1 MMENDTPQPDRRR
14 SAWLPTII
22 AAAFAL
28 GMLCGAF
35 FLHIPSRG
43 GIQDKI
49 ATILKYIDAE
59 YVDSLNTDSLFEM
72 AIPDIMAKLDP
83 HSVYIPASDLQEAN
97 EELEGSFSG
106 IGISFN
112 MLSDTATVLDVIS
125 GGPSEKVGLLAGD
138 RIITIN
144 DSVAAG
150 QKWSNEK
157 IISRLRGTKGSKVK
171 LGVKRAS
178 SPRLLT
184 FEVTRGD
191 IPVTSIDAQYI
202 LSDGVGY
209 VKVNKFGR
217 TTYDEFLTALTQLRD
232 QGARDFVID
241 LRGNSGGYM
250 EMAILMV
257 NEFLKAGSPIVS
269 THGRT
274 TESETMAISDGN
286 GSFSDA
292 QLTVLIDEF
301 SASASEIFAGA
312 VQDNDRGLVIGRR
325 SFGKGLVQR
334 QFDLSDGSAIRLT
347 TARYYTPSGRC
358 IQKTYTRGSGEAYG
372 MEIVDR
378 FNHGEAYSADS
389 ARIDKSKI
397 FSTLGGRKVYGGG
410 GIMPDI
416 FVPNDTSGISTYY
429 INVFNAGLLQK
440 FAFNYVDTHRP
451 ALTGARDLEDLQRR
465 LPSDDALLQ
474 QFADYAWTTA
484 KIAPRWYYINLSANL
499 IVSQL
504 KGLIARDILGTW
516 GYYKVVNADDNT
528 VKRALQEIKAG
539 RAHVPVTVQST
550 N

>member
-1 MMENDTPQPDRRR
+1 MENDTPHPDSRR
-14 SAWLPTII
+14 SVWLPAIVAT
-22 AAAFAL
+22 AFTL

-125 GGPSEKVGLLAGD
+125 GGPSEKVGLQAGD

-157 IISRLRGTKGSKVK
+157 IISRLRGTKGTKVK
-171 LGVKRAS
+171 LGVKRAT
-178 SPRLLT
+178 SPGLLT

-191 IPVTSIDAQYI
+191 IPVNSIDAQYI

-232 QGARDFVID
+232 QGAKDFVID

-257 NEFLKAGSPIVS
+257 NEFLKAGCPIVS

-274 TESETMAISDGN
+274 SESETMAISDGN

-440 FAFNYVDTHRP
+440 FAFNYVDSHRQ
-451 ALTGARDLEDLQRR
+451 ALAGARDLDDLQRR

-474 QFADYAWTTA
+474 LFADYAWTTA

-516 GYYKVVNADDNT
+516 GYYKVVNSDDNT

-539 RAHVPVTVQST
+539 RAHVPVTIQST